1 MRFGRL
7 GGAAI
12 AAILLAEAAS
22 AAITQYECR
31 FSQERSRSGGWIPE
45 IIVVTENSAT
55 GEILAFDPVIQH
67 FIGNPIPVRLSA
79 ETKARKTFTWEINT
93 RNRGQAARMKYTLS
107 YFTGTKAAKMRAQPG
122 GYDNSWEQDGACKVT
137 SP

>member
-1 MRFGRL
+1 MRL
-7 GGAAI
+7 GSLCAVAI
-12 AAILLAEAAS
+12 AATFLAGPAT

-31 FSQERSRSGGWIPE
+31 FSQERSRSGGWIPA
-45 IIVVTENSAT
+45 IVVVTENSAT

-93 RNRGQAARMKYTLS
+93 RNRGQAARMAYTLS
-107 YFTGTKAAKMRAQPG
+107 YFTGTKAAKMRAVPG
-122 GYDNSWEQDGACKVT
+122 GYDNSWEQDGACTVS